1 VLVSRHTT
9 GSLLI
14 AGCATTWG
22 IVGIIVREVDA
33 PAMTIV
39 FFRVAL
45 AALFL
50 VAALAVIGRRD
61 LLSRPPWPV
70 LAFGVL
76 LAVHWSLYF
85 QAIKETSV
93 ASAVLVTYA
102 APIFVSLL
110 APFMLRERVPAT
122 SITALVVSAGGIALI
137 TLSGGGGGS
146 AVRPLG
152 IGLAVLAAITYALL
166 LVLTKRYAA
175 DVEPVTLVCWE
186 SIVASVVLAPAA
198 LIGGCLAVSQ
208 TDLAYLVVLGVVLTG
223 GVNIVFVA
231 ALRWVPATTAG
242 ILAYMEPVSGAILAA
257 LLLGEALTAPIVV
270 GGLAIV
276 AAGVAVV
283 RDATAPDAVPAPA
296 PTPSRSA

>member
-1 VLVSRHTT
+1 VSRHTT

-50 VAALAVIGRRD
+50 LAALSLAGRRD
-61 LLSRPPWPV
+61 LLRRPPWPV

-76 LAVHWSLYF
+76 LAIHWSLYF

-93 ASAVLVTYA
+93 ASAVLVTYS
-102 APIFVSLL
+102 APIFVSLM

-122 SITALVVSAGGIALI
+122 SIVALVVSAAGIVLI
-137 TLSGGGGGS
+137 TLSGGGGG
-146 AVRPLG
+146 AEVRPLG

-186 SIVASVVLAPAA
+186 SIVASVVLLPAA
-198 LIGGCLAVSQ
+198 LLGGIAVSGS
-208 TDLAYLVVLGVVLTG
+208 DVAYLVVLGVVLTG

-242 ILAYMEPVSGAILAA
+242 ILAYMEPVSGAVLAA
-257 LLLGEALTAPIVV
+257 LLLGEALTAAIVA

-276 AAGVAVV
+276 AAGIAVV
-283 RDATAPDAVPAPA
+283 RDAGAPDAVPAPA
-296 PTPSRSA
+296 PAPSRSA

>member
-1 VLVSRHTT
+1 
-9 GSLLI
+9 
-14 AGCATTWG
+14 
-22 IVGIIVREVDA
+22 
-33 PAMTIV
+33 MTIV

-50 VAALAVIGRRD
+50 LLALPLVGRRD
-61 LLSRPPWPV
+61 LLRRPPWPV

-102 APIFVSLL
+102 APIFVSLM
-110 APFMLRERVPAT
+110 APFMLRERVPA
-122 SITALVVSAGGIALI
+122 SSVVALVVSVAGIALI
-137 TLSGGGGGS
+137 TLSGSGGG
-146 AVRPLG
+146 ADVEPLG

-186 SIVASVVLAPAA
+186 AMVAALVLLPAA
-198 LIGGCLAVSQ
+198 LIGGGLAVSGE
-208 TDLAYLVVLGVVLTG
+208 DLAYLFVLGVVLTG

-242 ILAYMEPVSGAILAA
+242 ILAYMEPVSGAVLAA
-257 LLLGEALTAPIVV
+257 ILLGVELTAPVVV

-276 AAGVAVV
+276 GAGVAVV
-283 RDATAPDAVPAPA
+283 RDAVEPDAVPAPA
-296 PTPSRSA
+296 ASRSA

>member
-1 VLVSRHTT
+1 VSRHTT

-39 FFRVAL
+39 FARVAL

-50 VAALAVIGRRD
+50 LLALPLVGRRD
-61 LLSRPPWPV
+61 LLKRPPWPV
-70 LAFGVL
+70 LVFGVL

-93 ASAVLVTYA
+93 ASAVLVTYS
-102 APIFVSLL
+102 APIFVSLM
-110 APFMLRERVPAT
+110 APFILRERVPPAT
-122 SITALVVSAGGIALI
+122 IVALVVSVAGIALI
-137 TLSGGGGGS
+137 TLAGGGGGG
-146 AVRPLG
+146 AEVRPLG
-152 IGLAVLAAITYALL
+152 IGLAVLAAITYAFL

-186 SIVASVVLAPAA
+186 AMVAAVVLAPAA
-198 LIGGCLAVSQ
+198 LIGGVVPTGA
-208 TDLAYLVVLGVVLTG
+208 DLGYLVVLGVVLTG

-257 LLLGEALTAPIVV
+257 VLLGEELTAPIII

-283 RDATAPDAVPAPA
+283 REAVEPDAVPAP
-296 PTPSRSA
+296 SRAG